1 MWRIG
6 GGCGPNWTSAGK
18 RVASSDASVVT
29 PPNSSANS
37 RNAVSTQ
44 VCHPRKKLGWQSF
57 LDQSLF
63 KFLEIRGWVA
73 AEAATLR
80 PDRLTPFQAST
91 QLLPSLQVRRRQ
103 VLAPYLPPQ
112 PCRQRRRHP
121 HRPTH
126 HQPRRCY
133 LPAAATPLVIPVGP
147 KQLLQIVVRPWQVG
161 HVIAGEQPWPVAPG
175 HLPEGV

>member
-1 MWRIG
+1 MPSGTGFEKANTGR
-6 GGCGPNWTSAGK
+6 T
-18 RVASSDASVVT
+18 RASVEV
-29 PPNSSANS
+29 
-37 RNAVSTQ
+37 R
-44 VCHPRKKLGWQSF
+44 CFFLGWQSF

-103 VLAPYLPPQ
+103 VLAPDLPPQ